1 MVNLIFRQGYIKML
15 DGRWWI
21 GGKEGALETELE

>member
-15 DGRWWI
+15 DGRWR
-21 GGKEGALETELE
+21 GGEEGALETELE